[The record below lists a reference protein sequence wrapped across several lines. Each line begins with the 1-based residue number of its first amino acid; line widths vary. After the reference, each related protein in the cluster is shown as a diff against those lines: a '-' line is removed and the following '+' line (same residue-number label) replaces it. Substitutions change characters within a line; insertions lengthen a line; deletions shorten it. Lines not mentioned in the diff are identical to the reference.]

1 MQNYKADL
9 HIHSVLSPCG
19 DLEMSPKRIVEMACL
34 HGIDILAVTDHNAT
48 HHGPLVRKLAEPYGI
63 TVLYGAEVTSKEE
76 VHLVCLFEHERQRLT
91 FQEYIDEYLPVFPNN
106 PERFGFQ
113 VVVNEQEEIIQE
125 IETLLTSALGVGV
138 NAIER
143 QVHQLGGLF
152 IPAHVDRPR
161 YSLTSQ
167 LGFVPSDLNFD
178 ALELSINTSTTSF
191 QKNNSYLNCN
201 RFIRSSDAHYPN
213 DIAKQY
219 TNFIIN
225 EPTIVEM
232 RMALW
237 GLEGRRVEF

>member
-1 MQNYKADL
+1 MRNFKADL

-48 HHGPLVRKLAEPYGI
+48 HHGPLVRKFAEPFGI
-63 TVLYGAEVTSKEE
+63 KVLFGAEVTSKEE
-76 VHLVCLFEHERQRLT
+76 VHIVCLFEHEEQRQT
-91 FQEYIDEYLPVFPNN
+91 FQEYIDINLPFFPNN
-106 PERFGFQ
+106 PEKFGFQ
-113 VVVNEQEEIIQE
+113 VVVNEQEEIVQE

-138 NAIER
+138 NSIER

-152 IPAHVDRPR
+152 IPAHVDRSR

-167 LGFVPSDLNFD
+167 LGFIPSDLNYD
-178 ALELSINTSTTSF
+178 ALELSIHTSTGNFEKS
-191 QKNNSYLNCN
+191 NGYLKTH

-213 DIAKQY
+213 DIAKQV
-219 TNFIIN
+219 TNFYIN
-225 EPTIVEM
+225 EPTLDEM

-237 GLEGRRVEF
+237 NQEGRRVEL